1 MATGVAS
8 GVLRSNWGI
17 EPAGD
22 GRRLRGTPNLDEYA
36 GDSDWGVLDDGPGY
50 DAFPATTPA
59 TVKPATAAKAK
70 TTGNVA
76 HDSRQ
81 ATAEEAV
88 LVRCEPL
95 IDAERAAEILKLHPK
110 TVKRLVQEG
119 QLPGFRIG
127 RVWRFRESSLDD
139 WMRSQLQRLPASPK
153 QSPAPPIR

>member
-1 MATGVAS
+1 MATNVT
-8 GVLRSNWGI
+8 LRSNWGI
-17 EPAGD
+17 EPASN
-22 GRRLRGTPNLDEYA
+22 GRRMRVAPTLDEYA
-36 GDSDWGVLDDGPGY
+36 GDSDLGELADGPDY
-50 DAFPATTPA
+50 DAFAATTPA
-59 TVKPATAAKAK
+59 MLMPATVGRAQSM
-70 TTGNVA
+70 GSVA
-76 HDSRQ
+76 HNSTQ
-81 ATAEEAV
+81 ANVEEAV